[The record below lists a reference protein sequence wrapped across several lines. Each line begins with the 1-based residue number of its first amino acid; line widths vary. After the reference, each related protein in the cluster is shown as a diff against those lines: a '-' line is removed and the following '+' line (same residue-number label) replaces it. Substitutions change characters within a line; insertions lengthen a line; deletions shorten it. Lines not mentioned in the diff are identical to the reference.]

1 MKSSNNEYFIKEAL
15 KEAQKAQE
23 LGEVPVGA
31 VIVKDNKI
39 IARGFNRCIT
49 DKDPTAHAEIIAL
62 RKAAKKTGNYRL
74 NGCVVYVTIEP
85 CAMCA
90 GALVNARI
98 EKIFFGAYDKKAGAC
113 KSVFKIVNNK
123 KLNHRIEFKS
133 DILKS
138 ECAGIIKKF
147 FEKKRIENRE

>member
-1 MKSSNNEYFIKEAL
+1 MKIKFMREAL
-15 KEAQKAQE
+15 KQADRAER
-23 LGEVPVGA
+23 LGEVPIGA

-49 DKDPTAHAEIIAL
+49 DKDPAAHAEIVAL
-62 RKAAKKTGNYRL
+62 RKAAKKLQNYRL
-74 NGCVVYVTIEP
+74 NGCHIYVTIEP

-98 EKIFFGAYDKKAGAC
+98 EKLFFGAFDKKAGAC
-113 KSVFKIVNNK
+113 KSVFKIANNK

-133 DILKS
+133 GTLKD
-138 ECAGIIKKF
+138 ECAGIIRKF
-147 FEKKRIENRE
+147 FEKKRV